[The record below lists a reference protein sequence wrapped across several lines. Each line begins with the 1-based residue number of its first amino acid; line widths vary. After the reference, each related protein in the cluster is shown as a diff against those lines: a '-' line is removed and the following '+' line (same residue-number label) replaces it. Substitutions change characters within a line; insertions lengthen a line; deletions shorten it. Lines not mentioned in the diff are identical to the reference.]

1 MFFNDG
7 GKIMVASTK
16 INRFLE
22 IIRWAGVALG
32 IFFAFYFDT
41 NPQSQFSIFAFFTV
55 IFLAG
60 VTAIEGIFFR
70 EGATLVSGYGDSGEG
85 YRRQSRMHFLAI
97 TVVMLIA
104 WIMNWGFYS
113 YLAIYMV
120 LLVFFTF
127 SAINHL
133 YTGLKEKFVMNTLLR
148 PIATIFL
155 GIITL
160 YFLLPALN

>member
-1 MFFNDG
+1 MA
-7 GKIMVASTK
+7 VSTK

-22 IIRWAGVALG
+22 IIRWSGVALG
-32 IFFAFYFDT
+32 IFFAFYWDT
-41 NPQSQFSIFAFFTV
+41 NPQAQFSIFAIFTV

-60 VTAIEGIFFR
+60 VTAIEGIFFS
-70 EGATLVSGYGDSGEG
+70 EGATLVSGYGDTGGG
-85 YRRQSRMHFLAI
+85 YRRQSGMHFLAI

-104 WIMNWGFYS
+104 WLMNWGFYS

-148 PIATIFL
+148 PIGTIFL
-155 GIITL
+155 WVITL
-160 YFLLPALN
+160 YFLLPALK